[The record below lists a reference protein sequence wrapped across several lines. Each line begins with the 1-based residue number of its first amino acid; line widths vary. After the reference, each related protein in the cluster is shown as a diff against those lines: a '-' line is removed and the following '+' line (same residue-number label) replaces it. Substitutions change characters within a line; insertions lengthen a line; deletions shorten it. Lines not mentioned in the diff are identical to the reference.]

1 MDKNLKEKKSITS
14 NRSKSALGEATKM
27 NEEEA
32 WNTAN
37 ALTIGFG
44 ALSVE
49 CFFFLIVC
57 LLILGEYRD
66 WRNRK

>member
-1 MDKNLKEKKSITS
+1 MGKEI
-14 NRSKSALGEATKM
+14 KM

-37 ALTIGFG
+37 ALIVGFG

-57 LLILGEYRD
+57 LLMLGEYRD

>member
-1 MDKNLKEKKSITS
+1 
-14 NRSKSALGEATKM
+14 M

-37 ALTIGFG
+37 ALTIKFG